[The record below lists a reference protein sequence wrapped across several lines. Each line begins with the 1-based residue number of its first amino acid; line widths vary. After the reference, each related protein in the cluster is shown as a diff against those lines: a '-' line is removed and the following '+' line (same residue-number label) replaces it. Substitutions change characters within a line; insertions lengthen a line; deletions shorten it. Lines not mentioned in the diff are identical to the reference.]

1 MPNPSKPAIAP
12 TRRVLAI
19 VLAGGKGERLHPMT
33 HERSKPAVPFGGK
46 YRIIDFVL
54 SNFVNSGV
62 QSIYVLVQYMSQSL
76 IEYLRSNWRT
86 AGLTGEQFITMVP
99 PQMRLGTMWYRG
111 TADAVRQNLNL
122 IHDFDPD
129 IVAVFGADHVYRM
142 DIGQMIRWHVETGA
156 DASVATIPVPLKQAH
171 SFGIVETDARGRVTG
186 FLEKPPQAKHMP
198 GNTTHALASM
208 GNYLFNRDVLVELLK
223 NRYQNETDLDFG
235 KNVLPDIVKTHKL
248 YAYDFST
255 NVLPGI
261 KLYEENAY
269 WRDVGTIGSFYQANM
284 DILGAR
290 PKLNLNN
297 RRWFIHS
304 GRYDGPPAK
313 ILDGK
318 LNNCIIGDGCFV
330 RNATIKNS
338 ILGRGVHVHDG
349 AVIEDSIIMDFCKIR
364 SEAHL
369 KRVIVDR
376 FNEIPTKMRIGFD
389 REEDAQRYFVDSG
402 GLVVVPRG
410 ETVPRGNNR

>member
-1 MPNPSKPAIAP
+1 MAARTRAAP

-19 VLAGGKGERLHPMT
+19 VLAGGKGERLHPLT

-46 YRIIDFVL
+46 YRIVDFVL

-76 IEYLRSNWRT
+76 IEYLRANWRT
-86 AGLTGEQFITMVP
+86 AGLTNDQFITVVP

-129 IVAVFGADHVYRM
+129 LVAVFGADHVYRM
-142 DIGQMIRWHVETGA
+142 DVGQMIQRHVETGA
-156 DASVATIPVPLKQAH
+156 DATVATIPVPLKDVP
-171 SFGIVETDARGRVTG
+171 SFGVVATDAKDRVVA
-186 FLEKPPQAKHMP
+186 FIEKPPKAEPMP
-198 GNTTHALASM
+198 GSRTHALASM
-208 GNYLFNRDVLVELLK
+208 GNYVFTTDVLVDLLK
-223 NRYQNETDLDFG
+223 NRHGDESELDFG
-235 KNVLPDIVKTHKL
+235 KNVLPGMLKTHKL
-248 YAYDFST
+248 FSYDFST

-261 KLYEENAY
+261 KVYEEGAY
-269 WRDVGTIGSFYQANM
+269 WRDVGTIASFYDANM

-313 ILDGK
+313 ILDGEIS
-318 LNNCIIGDGCFV
+318 NSIIGDGCFV

-349 AVIEDSIIMDFCKIR
+349 AVIEDSIVMDFCKVR
-364 SEAHL
+364 ADAQL
-369 KRVIVDR
+369 RRAVVDR
-376 FNEIPTKMRIGFD
+376 FNDLPARLRLGFD
-389 REEDAQRYFVDSG
+389 RGEDARRAHVDASG
-402 GLVVVPRG
+402 IVVVPRG
-410 ETVPRGNNR
+410 RTVPS

>member
-1 MPNPSKPAIAP
+1 MVNSARIPAP
-12 TRRVLAI
+12 TQRVLAI

-54 SNFVNSGV
+54 SNCVNSGV

-86 AGLTGEQFITMVP
+86 AGLTRDQFITVVP

-129 IVAVFGADHVYRM
+129 LVVVFGADHVYRM
-142 DIGQMIRWHVETGA
+142 DLGQMIRWHVEKGA
-156 DASVATIPVPLKQAH
+156 DATISTIPVPLKSAP
-171 SFGIVETDARGRVTG
+171 SFGIVETDAKGRVDG
-186 FLEKPPQAKHMP
+186 FVEKPPHAKAMP
-198 GNTTHALASM
+198 GSTTHALASM
-208 GNYLFNRDVLVELLK
+208 GNYVFNKDVLVDLLK
-223 NRYQNETDLDFG
+223 NHHKDESDLDFG
-235 KNVLPDIVKTHKL
+235 KNVLPAMLKTHKL
-248 YAYDFST
+248 FAYDFST
-255 NVLPGI
+255 NVLPGM
-261 KLYEENAY
+261 KTYEEGAY
-269 WRDVGTIGSFYQANM
+269 WRDVGTIQSFYSANM

-313 ILDGK
+313 ILEGRIS
-318 LNNCIIGDGCFV
+318 NSIIGDGCFV
-330 RNATIKNS
+330 RNATIRNS

-349 AVIEDSIIMDFCKIR
+349 AVLDDTIVMDFCKVR
-364 SEAHL
+364 ADAHL
-369 KRVIVDR
+369 RRVIVDR
-376 FNEIPTKMRIGFD
+376 FNEIPAKLKIGFD
-389 REEDAQRYFVDSG
+389 ADADAQRFFVDPSG
-402 GLVVVPRG
+402 IVVVPRG
-410 ETVPRGNNR
+410 ETVPR

>member
-1 MPNPSKPAIAP
+1 MAPSSRLHAIAP
-12 TRRVLAI
+12 TKRVLAI

-62 QSIYVLVQYMSQSL
+62 HSIYVLVQYMSQSL

-86 AGLTGEQFITMVP
+86 TGLTRDQFITMVP

-142 DIGQMIRWHVETGA
+142 DVGQMIQYHMERGA
-156 DASVATIPVPLKQAH
+156 DATIATIPVPLKSVS
-171 SFGIVETDARGRVTG
+171 SFGIVEIDAKGRVVG
-186 FLEKPPQAKHMP
+186 FVEKPPQAQPMP
-198 GNTTHALASM
+198 GNPAHALASM
-208 GNYLFNRDVLVELLK
+208 GNYIFNRDVLVPLLK
-223 NRYQNETDLDFG
+223 DTHKDESDLDFG
-235 KNVLPDIVKTHKL
+235 KNVLPAMLKTHKL

-255 NVLPGI
+255 NALPGI
-261 KLYEENAY
+261 KLYEEQPY
-269 WRDVGTIGSFYQANM
+269 WRDVGTIQSFYNANM

-318 LNNCIIGDGCFV
+318 LTNCIIGEGCFI
-330 RNATIKNS
+330 RNAVIKNS

-364 SEAHL
+364 AEAHV
-369 KRVIVDR
+369 KRTIVDR
-376 FNEIPTKMRIGFD
+376 WNDIAPKTRIGFA
-389 REEDAQRYFVDSG
+389 REDDAKRYFVDPTG
-402 GLVVVPRG
+402 ITVLPRG
-410 ETVPRGNNR
+410 ETVPR

>member
-1 MPNPSKPAIAP
+1 MTTGPKHPIAP

-54 SNFVNSGV
+54 SNFVNSGI

-86 AGLTGEQFITMVP
+86 AGLTRDQFITMVP

-122 IHDFDPD
+122 VHDFDPD

-142 DIGQMIRWHVETGA
+142 DIGQMIQWHVEAGA
-156 DASVATIPVPLKQAH
+156 DATVATIPVPLKNAH
-171 SFGIVETDARGRVTG
+171 SFGIVDADAKGRIVG
-186 FLEKPPQAKHMP
+186 FIEKPLQAKSMP
-198 GNTTHALASM
+198 GNPGHVLASM
-208 GNYLFNRDVLVELLK
+208 GNYLFNRDVLVDLLK
-223 NRYQNETDLDFG
+223 NHYQGESDLDFG
-235 KNVLPDIVKTHKL
+235 KNIIPDIVKSRKL
-248 YAYDFST
+248 SAYDFST
-255 NVLPGI
+255 NQLPGL
-261 KLYEENAY
+261 KLYEEQAY
-269 WRDVGTIGSFYQANM
+269 WRDVGTISSFYQSNM

-290 PKLNLNN
+290 PKMNLNN
-297 RRWFIHS
+297 RRWFIHAGS
-304 GRYDGPPAK
+304 YDGPPAK

-318 LNNCIIGDGCFV
+318 LSNCIISDGCFV

-364 SEAHL
+364 TEASL

-376 FNEIPTKMRIGFD
+376 FNEISAKLKLGFNRD
-389 REEDAQRYFVDSG
+389 EDAKRYFVDPS

-410 ETVPRGNNR
+410 ETVPR

>member
-1 MPNPSKPAIAP
+1 MPSPSRTIAP
-12 TRRVLAI
+12 TQRVLAI

-46 YRIIDFVL
+46 YRIVDFVL
-54 SNFVNSGV
+54 SNCVNSGV

-86 AGLTGEQFITMVP
+86 AGLTRDQFITVVP

-129 IVAVFGADHVYRM
+129 IVAIFGADHIYRM
-142 DIGQMIRWHVETGA
+142 DIGQMIRWHVEKGA
-156 DASVATIPVPLKQAH
+156 DASVATIPVPLKAVP
-171 SFGIVETDARGRVTG
+171 SFGIVNTDAKNRVTG
-186 FLEKPPQAKHMP
+186 FVEKPPTADPMP
-198 GNTTHALASM
+198 GRPGFALASM
-208 GNYLFNRDVLVELLK
+208 GNYLFNRDVLVDLLK
-223 NRYQNETDLDFG
+223 NRYTGETDLDFG
-235 KNVLPDIVKTHKL
+235 KNIMPDIVKSHKL

-255 NVLPGI
+255 NILPGI
-261 KLYEENAY
+261 KLYEEEGY
-269 WRDVGTIGSFYQANM
+269 WRDVGTIQSFYSANM

-318 LNNCIIGDGCFV
+318 LTNTIIGDGCFV

-338 ILGRGVHVHDG
+338 IIGRGVHVHDG
-349 AVIEDSIIMDFCKIR
+349 AVIEDSIIMDFCKVR

-376 FNEIPTKMRIGFD
+376 FNEIPSKLKVGFD
-389 REEDAQRYFVDSG
+389 REEDAKRYFVDAS

-410 ETVPRGNNR
+410 ETTPR

>member
-1 MPNPSKPAIAP
+1 MASNSRPIAP
-12 TRRVLAI
+12 TKRVLAI

-46 YRIIDFVL
+46 YRIVDFVL
-54 SNFVNSGV
+54 SNCVNSGV

-86 AGLTGEQFITMVP
+86 AGLTADQFITVVP
-99 PQMRLGTMWYRG
+99 PQMRMGTMWYRG

-129 IVAVFGADHVYRM
+129 LVVVFGADHVYRM
-142 DIGQMIRWHVETGA
+142 DVGQMIQYHVERGA
-156 DASVATIPVPLKQAH
+156 DATVSTIPVSLKAAS
-171 SFGIVETDARGRVTG
+171 SFGVLETDAKGRVVG
-186 FLEKPPQAKHMP
+186 FVEKPPQPKSMP
-198 GNTTHALASM
+198 GDPARALASM
-208 GNYLFNRDVLVELLK
+208 GNYVFNKDLLVSLLK
-223 NRYQNETDLDFG
+223 DSYKDESDLDFG
-235 KNVLPDIVKTHKL
+235 KNILPALQKTHKV

-255 NVLPGI
+255 NIFPGL
-261 KLYEENAY
+261 KMYEEAAY
-269 WRDVGTIGSFYQANM
+269 WRDVGTIASFYAANM

-318 LNNCIIGDGCFV
+318 ITNSIVGDGCFV

-349 AVIEDSIIMDFCKIR
+349 AVIEDSIVMDFCKVR
-364 SEAHL
+364 ADAHL

-376 FNEIPTKMRIGFD
+376 FNEIPAKLRIGFSKD
-389 REEDAQRYFVDSG
+389 DDSKRYFVDPTG
-402 GLVVVPRG
+402 IVVVPRG
-410 ETVPRGNNR
+410 QTVPR

>member
-1 MPNPSKPAIAP
+1 MPSPSRVAP

-19 VLAGGKGERLHPMT
+19 VLAGGKGERLHPLT

-46 YRIIDFVL
+46 YRIVDFVL

-76 IEYLRSNWRT
+76 IEYLRANWRT
-86 AGLTGEQFITMVP
+86 AGLTRDQFITVVP

-129 IVAVFGADHVYRM
+129 LVAVFGADHVYRM
-142 DIGQMIRWHVETGA
+142 DIGQMIHWHLEKGA
-156 DASVATIPVPLKQAH
+156 DATVATIPVPLKAVP
-171 SFGIVETDARGRVTG
+171 SFGIVKTDSKHRVTG
-186 FLEKPPQAKHMP
+186 FVEKPPEADPMP
-198 GNTTHALASM
+198 GSTTHALASM
-208 GNYLFNRDVLVELLK
+208 GNYLFNREVLVDLLK
-223 NRYQNETDLDFG
+223 NRYQGDADLDFG
-235 KNVLPDIVKTHKL
+235 KNVLPDIVKSHKL

-255 NVLPGI
+255 NELPGL
-261 KLYEENAY
+261 KAYEEPAY
-269 WRDVGTIGSFYQANM
+269 WRDVGTIKSFYDSNM

-313 ILDGK
+313 ILDGRIV
-318 LNNCIIGDGCFV
+318 NSIIGDGCFV

-349 AVIEDSIIMDFCKIR
+349 AVIEDSIVMDFCKVR
-364 SEAHL
+364 AEARL
-369 KRVIVDR
+369 SRVIVDR
-376 FNEIPTKMRIGFD
+376 FNELPAKARLGFD
-389 REEDAQRYFVDSG
+389 ADEDAKRWFVDPSG
-402 GLVVVPRG
+402 IVVVPRG
-410 ETVPRGNNR
+410 ETIPR

>member
-1 MPNPSKPAIAP
+1 MPIKSGPAP
-12 TRRVLAI
+12 TKRVLAI
-19 VLAGGKGERLHPMT
+19 VLAGGKGERLHPLT

-46 YRIIDFVL
+46 YRIVDFVL
-54 SNFVNSGV
+54 SNLVNSGV

-76 IEYLRSNWRT
+76 IEYLRSSWRT
-86 AGLTGEQFITMVP
+86 AGLTRDQFITVVP
-99 PQMRLGTMWYRG
+99 PQMRIGTMWYRG

-129 IVAVFGADHVYRM
+129 LVVVFGADHVYRM
-142 DIGQMIRWHVETGA
+142 DIGQMIHAHIENGA
-156 DASVATIPVPLKQAH
+156 HCTVSTIPVPVKQAS
-171 SFGIVETDARGRVTG
+171 SFGILETDAKGRITA
-186 FLEKPPQAKHMP
+186 FIEKPPTAKSMP
-198 GNTTHALASM
+198 GKPGSALASM
-208 GNYLFNRDVLVELLK
+208 GNYVFDRDVLVDLLK
-223 NRYQNETDLDFG
+223 TQHKDATDLDFG
-235 KNVLPDIVKTHKL
+235 KNLLPGMVKTHKL
-248 YAYDFST
+248 FAYDFST

-261 KLYEENAY
+261 KAYEEPAY
-269 WRDVGTIGSFYQANM
+269 WRDVGTLSSFYEANM

-318 LNNCIIGDGCFV
+318 LQNTIMGDGCFV

-349 AVIEDSIIMDFCKIR
+349 AVIEDSIIMDFCKVR
-364 SEAHL
+364 ADAHL

-376 FNEIPTKMRIGFD
+376 FNEIPAKLELGFD
-389 REEDAQRYFVDSG
+389 RAEDAKNNFVDPS

-410 ETVPRGNNR
+410 ATLPR

>member
-1 MPNPSKPAIAP
+1 MTAAPRRAPAP

-19 VLAGGKGERLHPMT
+19 VLAGGKGERLHPLT

-46 YRIIDFVL
+46 YRIVDFVL
-54 SNFVNSGV
+54 SNCVNSGV

-76 IEYLRSNWRT
+76 IEYLRANWRT
-86 AGLTGEQFITMVP
+86 AGLTRDQFITVVP

-129 IVAVFGADHVYRM
+129 VVVVFGADHVYRM
-142 DIGQMIRWHVETGA
+142 DLGQMIQHHVDTGA
-156 DASVATIPVPLKQAH
+156 HATVATIPVPLKSAP
-171 SFGIVETDARGRVTG
+171 SFGIVQTDAKGRVDA
-186 FLEKPPQAKHMP
+186 FIEKPPHAKPMP
-198 GNTTHALASM
+198 GSSTHALASM
-208 GNYLFNRDVLVELLK
+208 GNYVFDTDVLVDLLK
-223 NRYQNETDLDFG
+223 NKHQTDGDLDFG
-235 KNVLPDIVKTHKL
+235 KNLLPGILRTHKL
-248 YAYDFST
+248 CAYDFST

-261 KLYEENAY
+261 KAYEEPGY
-269 WRDVGTIGSFYQANM
+269 WRDVGTIQSFYAANM

-313 ILDGK
+313 ILDGRIT
-318 LNNCIIGDGCFV
+318 NSIIGDGCFV

-338 ILGRGVHVHDG
+338 IIGRGVHVHDG
-349 AVIEDSIIMDFCKIR
+349 AVVEDSIVMDFCKIR
-364 SEAHL
+364 SEARL
-369 KRVIVDR
+369 RRVIVDR
-376 FNEIPTKMRIGFD
+376 FNEIPAALKLGFD
-389 REEDAQRYFVDSG
+389 RGEDAKRYFVDPAG
-402 GLVVVPRG
+402 IVVVPRG
-410 ETVPRGNNR
+410 ETARR

>member
-1 MPNPSKPAIAP
+1 MIAP
-12 TRRVLAI
+12 TKRVLTI
-19 VLAGGKGERLHPMT
+19 ILAGGKGERLYPLT

-54 SNFVNSGV
+54 SNFVNSGM

-76 IEYLRSNWRT
+76 IEYLRSSWRT
-86 AGLTGEQFITMVP
+86 VGLTRDQFITVVP

-122 IHDFDPD
+122 IRDFDPD
-129 IVAVFGADHVYRM
+129 IVAVFGADHIYRM
-142 DIGQMIRWHVETGA
+142 DVGQMMQSHVERGA
-156 DASVATIPVPLKQAH
+156 DISVATIPVALRA
-171 SFGIVETDARGRVTG
+171 SSGFGIVECDSKHRING
-186 FLEKPPQAKHMP
+186 FAEKPEHPKPIP
-198 GNTTHALASM
+198 GDPSHALASM
-208 GNYLFNRDVLVELLK
+208 GNYLFNADVLVRILEDEALK
-223 NRYQNETDLDFG
+223 DPDLDFG
-235 KNVLPDIVKTHKL
+235 RSILPSIHKTFKT

-261 KLYEENAY
+261 KSYEEKGY
-269 WRDVGTIGSFYQANM
+269 WRDVGTHAAYYQSNM
-284 DILGAR
+284 DILGAK

-318 LNNCIIGDGCFV
+318 LANCIIGDGCFV

-338 ILGRGVHVHDG
+338 IIGRGVHIHDG
-349 AVIEDSIIMDFCKIR
+349 AVIEDSIVMDFCKVR
-364 SEAHL
+364 AEAKL
-369 KRVIVDR
+369 RRVVVDR
-376 FNEIPTKMRIGFD
+376 FNEIAAHETIGFNAAK
-389 REEDAQRYFVDSG
+389 DAQRYSVDDSG
-402 GLVVVPRG
+402 IVVVPRG
-410 ETVPRGNNR
+410 KTLPR

>member
-1 MPNPSKPAIAP
+1 MTPLNIAP
-12 TRRVLAI
+12 TRRVLAL
-19 VLAGGKGERLHPMT
+19 VLAGGKGERLYPLT

-46 YRIIDFVL
+46 YRIVDFVL
-54 SNFVNSGV
+54 SNFVNSGIM
-62 QSIYVLVQYMSQSL
+62 SIYVLVQYMSQSL
-76 IEYLRSNWRT
+76 IEHLRANWRT
-86 AGLTGEQFITMVP
+86 AGLTRDQFITVVP

-142 DIGQMIRWHVETGA
+142 DVGQMIQWHVEKGA
-156 DASVATIPVPLKQAH
+156 DASVATIPVPLRSVP
-171 SFGIVETDARGRVTG
+171 SFGIVETDRSHRITG
-186 FLEKPPQAKHMP
+186 FIEKPPHAKPMP
-198 GNTTHALASM
+198 GNPSHALASM
-208 GNYLFNRDVLVELLK
+208 GNYIFSRDVLVDLLK
-223 NRYQNETDLDFG
+223 NRYQGEADLDFG
-235 KNVLPDIVKTHKL
+235 KNLLPDIVKSHKL

-255 NVLPGI
+255 NVMPGI
-261 KLYEENAY
+261 KPYEENAY
-269 WRDVGTIGSFYQANM
+269 WRDVGTLQSFYAANM

-297 RRWFIHS
+297 RRWFVHS

-318 LNNCIIGDGCFV
+318 LSNVIISDGCFV

-338 ILGRGVHVHDG
+338 IIGRGVHIHDG
-349 AVIEDSIIMDFCKIR
+349 AVIEDSIVMDLCKVR
-364 SEAHL
+364 SDAHL
-369 KRVIVDR
+369 RRVVVDR
-376 FNEIPTKMRIGFD
+376 FNEIPRGLKIGFD
-389 REEDAQRYFVDSG
+389 RDEDAKRYFVDPS

-410 ETVPRGNNR
+410 ETAPGRP